1 MAQIILDHVEKSY
14 PGGGVKAIND
24 LSLDIKD
31 GEFMVLV
38 GPSGCGKSTALRSIA
53 GLEEITAGRI
63 QIGDRVVN
71 DLPPKDRDIAMVFQ
85 NYALYPHM
93 TVEQNL
99 AFGLQ
104 LRKTPK
110 DEIKRRVDDAAK
122 MLGLEPYLKRKP
134 GALSGGQRQR
144 VAMGRAIV
152 REPQAFLMDEP
163 LSNLDAKLR
172 VSMRAS
178 LNQLHDRLGVTTVYV
193 THDQV
198 EAMTLGDRVC
208 VLRDG
213 MLQQVDTPQHLF
225 ESPVNL
231 FVAGFIGSPA
241 MNFVTADL
249 VRDDGV
255 TVAFAGYKLKVPP
268 QVVDAKHGLSDY
280 FGQKIILGIRPSDFE
295 DAALA
300 NRDWGTMA
308 VVAGVTEE
316 LGSEINVIFTIDAP
330 HVEHASIAQ
339 AAEASEEEDEATAA
353 LIGGKSLWTARV
365 SKESRVRH
373 GQPLELSVD
382 TRYLQFFDPS
392 SGLSIGHPEASETLA
407 DQAS

>member
-1 MAQIILDHVEKSY
+1 M
-14 PGGGVKAIND
+14 
-24 LSLDIKD
+24 
-31 GEFMVLV
+31 
-38 GPSGCGKSTALRSIA
+38 
-53 GLEEITAGRI
+53 
-63 QIGDRVVN
+63 VN

-110 DEIKRRVDDAAK
+110 DEIKRRVGEAAK

-134 GALSGGQRQR
+134 AALSGGQRQR

-178 LNQLHDRLGVTTVYV
+178 LNQLHERLGVTTVYV

-198 EAMTLGDRVC
+198 EAMTLGNRVC

-213 MLQQVDTPQHLF
+213 RLQQVDTPQTLF
-225 ESPVNL
+225 EAPVNL

-241 MNFVTADL
+241 MNFVTADW
-249 VRDDGV
+249 
-255 TVAFAGYKLKVPP
+255 
-268 QVVDAKHGLSDY
+268 S
-280 FGQKIILGIRPSDFE
+280 
-295 DAALA
+295 
-300 NRDWGTMA
+300 
-308 VVAGVTEE
+308 
-316 LGSEINVIFTIDAP
+316 
-330 HVEHASIAQ
+330 
-339 AAEASEEEDEATAA
+339 AT
-353 LIGGKSLWTARV
+353 TARR
-365 SKESRVRH
+365 SPSPATSCRYPPRSWTPSPAWRTTSASRSSWASARRTSRT
-373 GQPLELSVD
+373 P
-382 TRYLQFFDPS
+382 PS
-392 SGLSIGHPEASETLA
+392 ATPAAG
-407 DQAS
+407 